1 MEDFR
6 NGDVNILVATDVAS
20 RGLDIPD
27 VGFVFNYEMPSKI
40 ETYSHR
46 IGRTGRAGKEG
57 LAITFVTDVDEDV
70 LYDLK
75 QYLISTNSHVPSQL
89 DKHPA
94 AQAPVG
100 TRKENGEL
108 VSEKRSKIMYSKK

>member
-1 MEDFR
+1 M
-6 NGDVNILVATDVAS
+6 NILVATDVAS

-27 VGFVFNYEMPSKI
+27 VGYVMNYEMPSKI

-57 LAITFVTDVDEDV
+57 LAITFVTESDEDI

-75 QYLISTNSHVPSQL
+75 QYLISTESHIPSQL

-108 VSEKRSKIMYSKK
+108 VSKKRSEVMYAKK

>member
-6 NGDVNILVATDVAS
+6 KGNVNILVATDVAS

-27 VGFVFNYEMPSKI
+27 VGFVFNYEMPLKI

-57 LAITFVTDVDEDV
+57 LAITFITEADEDV

-75 QYLISTNSHVPSQL
+75 QYLISTDSHVPSQL

>member
-1 MEDFR
+1 M
-6 NGDVNILVATDVAS
+6 NILVATDVAS

-57 LAITFVTDVDEDV
+57 LAITFVTDADEDI

-75 QYLISTNSHVPSQL
+75 QYLLSTDSHVPSQL

-100 TRKENGEL
+100 TRKETGEL